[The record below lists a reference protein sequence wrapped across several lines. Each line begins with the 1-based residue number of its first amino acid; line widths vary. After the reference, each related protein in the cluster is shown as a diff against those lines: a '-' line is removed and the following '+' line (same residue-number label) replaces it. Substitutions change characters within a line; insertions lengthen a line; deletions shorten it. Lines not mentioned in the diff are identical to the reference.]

1 MKPETILGI
10 TALEP
15 HGPGIHGRDSSACLS
30 DKRKIIGAVSEER
43 FTGNKHHAGFPW
55 NSVKYLTNLGYSF
68 SDIDAVAVPW
78 PLKQSFSKYVKLI
91 RYFSGKI
98 PAFGKNLYL
107 KPFLPVEKKKIIGI
121 DHQLAHAASAYR
133 TSPFKKALT
142 ISLDITGWDRDTPA
156 TGGIFIGENGKLTR
170 TRPLVPSLA
179 LFYAFVTQ
187 AIGFDAVGD
196 EGKTVSLAAFGHERP
211 QIRRV
216 LERYAPSVRGTAL
229 IMPKRP
235 LKFDSVLINN
245 HEHFIFS
252 DMKTMHNLIRKYS
265 RRDVAATAQEI
276 VEGVLV
282 DLVLNSIDDTG
293 LDKICLAGEMFLNVK
308 LNKAIRELKEV
319 KGFYVYPNP
328 GEGGAAAGA
337 ALECYYKL
345 TGVKSS
351 DVSNR
356 VYLGPEYTDIEIEAC
371 LKRNRLKY
379 SRTSDPA
386 GDAAEFI
393 GRGRIVGW
401 FQGRMEWGS
410 HPLGARSI
418 LAHPHDVR
426 IKDRLNM
433 QLKQHDRFMPFAS
446 SMLMEEAHNYL
457 RNPSESPYMLT
468 AYDVLPHGKDEIAA
482 AVHVD
487 NTVTPQ
493 TVTRQQ
499 NRLFYNLIKEHDK
512 MTGIPV
518 VLNTSFNLR
527 GSPIV
532 CTPEDAVHNLL
543 MDGVDDLVIGNFIVR
558 S

>member
-1 MKPETILGI
+1 MNPETILGI
-10 TALEP
+10 TSLES

-43 FTGNKHHAGFPW
+43 FTGNRHHAGFPW

-68 SDIDAVAVPW
+68 SDVDAVAVPW
-78 PLKQSFSKYVKLI
+78 PLKQSFSKYSRVIK
-91 RYFSGKI
+91 YFSGKI
-98 PAFGKNLYL
+98 PNFKKDLYL
-107 KPFLPVEKKKIIGI
+107 RPFIQVEKKKIVGI

-142 ISLDITGWDRDTPA
+142 ISLDLTGCDQDTPA
-156 TGGIFIGENGKLTR
+156 TGGIFIGENGELTR
-170 TRPLVPSLA
+170 IRPLVPSLA

-187 AIGFDAVGD
+187 GIGFDAVGA
-196 EGKTVSLAAFGHERP
+196 ESKTVSLGAFGHERH
-211 QIRRV
+211 QIRNV
-216 LERYAPSVRGTAL
+216 LERYAPSVRGTTL
-229 IMPKRP
+229 IRAKRL

-252 DMKTMHNLIRKYS
+252 DLNAVHNLVRKYS

-276 VEGVLV
+276 LEDIVV
-282 DLVLNSIDDTG
+282 DLVRNSLDETG
-293 LDKICLAGEMFLNVK
+293 LDKVCLAGELFLNVK

-319 KGFYVYPNP
+319 RGFYVYPNP

-337 ALECYYKL
+337 ALECYHRL
-345 TGVKSS
+345 TGAKSS

-356 VYLGPEYTDIEIEAC
+356 VYLGPEYTDLEIEAC
-371 LKRNRLKY
+371 LKKNRLKY
-379 SRTSDPA
+379 SKTSDPA

-410 HPLGARSI
+410 NPLGARSI
-418 LAHPHDVR
+418 LAHPQDVR

-446 SMLMEEAHNYL
+446 SMLMEEARNYL
-457 RNPSESPYMLT
+457 KNPSESPYMLT
-468 AYDVLPHGKDEIAA
+468 AYDVLPHGKYEIAA

-493 TVTRQQ
+493 TVTKQQ

-512 MTGIPV
+512 MTGIPA
-518 VLNTSFNLR
+518 VLNTSFNLH

-543 MDGVDDLVIGNFIVR
+543 MEGVDDLVIGNFIVR